1 MWSWNMP
8 HMYLEVVDLK
18 IFTRDINT
26 GPYSTHKACR
36 ALCSLR
42 HKYLLIG
49 NELLMKELPSNHQSV
64 SWFNFFLQNSWC
76 FVSFSSINSIQNFLR
91 VNWAWLIFFLRMKET
106 VFLIKMMLTFPSP
119 LIFLIILA
127 TQVRDCRC
135 KSRNGHYRTK
145 WQWVIEINKHIR

>member
-1 MWSWNMP
+1 MKYLP

-26 GPYSTHKACR
+26 GPHSTHKACR

-64 SWFNFFLQNSWC
+64 S
-76 FVSFSSINSIQNFLR
+76 
-91 VNWAWLIFFLRMKET
+91 
-106 VFLIKMMLTFPSP
+106 
-119 LIFLIILA
+119 
-127 TQVRDCRC
+127 
-135 KSRNGHYRTK
+135 
-145 WQWVIEINKHIR
+145 